1 MTLHTSETG
10 HCPVCGIDTNH
21 IVVLVRKT
29 NPFKDEKNSKFKEFI
44 QGAIKSWFLGAFIA
58 SMDEFSR
65 HRICEK
71 CGHKVIED

>member
-1 MTLHTSETG
+1 MQHTAEICNCST
-10 HCPVCGIDTNH
+10 CGIDTNH

-29 NPFKDEKNSKFKEFI
+29 SAFKGEKNSKFKEFL

-65 HRICEK
+65 HRIGEK
-71 CGHKVIED
+71 CGKDIED